1 MIIDAKKL
9 RVENAATQWQE
20 IGFPPTKEKY
30 SKGKYISFFI

>member
-20 IGFPPTKEKY
+20 IGFPPTKEN